1 MDCYDHA
8 AHLLEYSFRLL
19 LIQRFRRRTPRD
31 AVQWSA
37 VAKELTVPYRSV
49 NPATGEVLK
58 TFTEHTD
65 QEMMEALATADK
77 AFVSWAALPID
88 GRAKIISHAAQLL
101 LERKSELA
109 KLATLEMGK
118 RIAESRGEV
127 ELSAAILQY
136 FADHAAEFLAP
147 KTIKAAM
154 GDAHL
159 EFSPFGVLLSI
170 QPWNYPYYQ
179 LARFVGPHLMSGN
192 VMLLKHAPGVPQCA
206 VAFEQVLKDA
216 GVPTGVYTNLF
227 LSNDQSGALI
237 DDPRVKAIALTG
249 SERAG
254 EALASRAGKNLKS
267 PRWS

>member
-1 MDCYDHA
+1 
-8 AHLLEYSFRLL
+8 
-19 LIQRFRRRTPRD
+19 
-31 AVQWSA
+31 
-37 VAKELTVPYRSV
+37 VPYRSV

-109 KLATLEMGK
+109 KLATLETGK

-127 ELSAAILQY
+127 ELGAAILQY

-147 KTIKAAM
+147 KAIKSAM

-170 QPWNYPYYQ
+170 KPCN
-179 LARFVGPHLMSGN
+179 
-192 VMLLKHAPGVPQCA
+192 
-206 VAFEQVLKDA
+206 
-216 GVPTGVYTNLF
+216 
-227 LSNDQSGALI
+227 
-237 DDPRVKAIALTG
+237 
-249 SERAG
+249 
-254 EALASRAGKNLKS
+254 
-267 PRWS
+267 

>member
-1 MDCYDHA
+1 M
-8 AHLLEYSFRLL
+8 
-19 LIQRFRRRTPRD
+19 PPD
-31 AVQWSA
+31 AVWWST
-37 VAKELTVPYRSV
+37 VTRTAKELTVPYRSV
-49 NPATGEVLK
+49 NPATGEVLN

-65 QEMMEALATADK
+65 QEMMDALATADK
-77 AFVSWAALPID
+77 AFVSWAARPIEE
-88 GRAKIISHAAQLL
+88 RAKIISRAARLL

-136 FADHAAEFLAP
+136 FADNAGDFLAP
-147 KTIKAAM
+147 KAINSEM

-159 EFSPFGVLLSI
+159 EYSPLGILLSI

-179 LARFVGPHLMSGN
+179 LSRFVGPHLMSGN

-206 VAFEQVLKDA
+206 VIFDQILKEA
-216 GVPTGVYTNLF
+216 GIPEGVYTNLF
-227 LSNDQSGALI
+227 LTNDQAGALI
-237 DDPRVKAIALTG
+237 DDSRVKGIALTG

-254 EALASRAGKNLKS
+254 EVLAARAGK
-267 PRWS
+267 

>member
-8 AHLLEYSFRLL
+8 ARLLEYSFRLL

-37 VAKELTVPYRSV
+37 VTRTAKELTVPYRSV

-65 QEMMEALATADK
+65 QKMMEALATADK
-77 AFVSWAALPID
+77 AFVSWAGLPID

-101 LERKSELA
+101 LEGKSELA

-127 ELSAAILQY
+127 ELSVAILQY

-147 KTIKAAM
+147 KAIKSAM

-159 EFSPFGVLLSI
+159 EFSPLGVLLSLK
-170 QPWNYPYYQ
+170 PCNYPINSWRDSYRTTSHVGQRYVAEARTRRAQMRRRVRTGLEGCRRSSGRLYQ
-179 LARFVGPHLMSGN
+179 P
-192 VMLLKHAPGVPQCA
+192 
-206 VAFEQVLKDA
+206 
-216 GVPTGVYTNLF
+216 
-227 LSNDQSGALI
+227 LSQ
-237 DDPRVKAIALTG
+237 
-249 SERAG
+249 
-254 EALASRAGKNLKS
+254 
-267 PRWS
+267 

>member
-1 MDCYDHA
+1 M
-8 AHLLEYSFRLL
+8 
-19 LIQRFRRRTPRD
+19 
-31 AVQWSA
+31 
-37 VAKELTVPYRSV
+37 PYRSV

-65 QEMMEALATADK
+65 QEMMDALATADK
-77 AFVSWAALPID
+77 AFVSWAARPIEE
-88 GRAKIISHAAQLL
+88 RAKIISRAAQLL

-118 RIAESRGEV
+118 RISESRGEV

-136 FADHAAEFLAP
+136 FTDHAAEFLTP
-147 KTIKAAM
+147 KAFKSAM

-159 EFSPFGVLLSI
+159 EFSPVGVLLSV

-206 VAFEQVLKDA
+206 VAFENVLKDA
-216 GVPTGVYTNLF
+216 GVPVGVYTNLF
-227 LSNDQSGALI
+227 LS
-237 DDPRVKAIALTG
+237 DD
-249 SERAG
+249 
-254 EALASRAGKNLKS
+254 
-267 PRWS
+267 